1 MWVMLPSTNDMT
13 MKSVRYIAMLM
24 MAALVVVG
32 CSDDDNDNNTPTV
45 LPLEGVYGTYTFGE
59 EQVPVNSFQVT
70 EQGWFMVKLSPLE
83 DATTAGT
90 YAVIG
95 VHPDLLGYELDVTTK
110 YHQYD
115 YMFIYEDPTYYHAS
129 YRPLQSGTIKI
140 DSKGSA
146 VSIEVDVVT
155 YDGQRFAYENNSLTN
170 Q

>member
-1 MWVMLPSTNDMT
+1 MWVMSPSTKTET

-24 MAALVVVG
+24 MAALAVVG
-32 CSDDDNDNNTPTV
+32 CSDDDNDNTQIA

-83 DATTAGT
+83 NVTTAGT

-95 VHPDLLGYELDVTTK
+95 IHPDLLGREIDVQSK
-110 YHQYD
+110 YQQYD

-129 YRPLQSGTIKI
+129 YRPLQSGTIDI
-140 DSKGSA
+140 DVNGN
-146 VSIEVDVVT
+146 VFSIKADVVT
-155 YDGQRFAYENNSLTN
+155 FDGRHFFYENNNLIIE
-170 Q
+170 